1 MLNITLK
8 TLGSFMFYP
17 HKKKKKKKLYIFFP
31 KNLISFPLYPLLF
44 YSYKF
49 PNTLN
54 SHRNQFNIK
63 FNKK

>member
-8 TLGSFMFYP
+8 TLGSFMSYP
-17 HKKKKKKKLYIFFP
+17 HKKNKIKLYIFFP
-31 KNLISFPLYPLLF
+31 KNLISLPLYPLLF